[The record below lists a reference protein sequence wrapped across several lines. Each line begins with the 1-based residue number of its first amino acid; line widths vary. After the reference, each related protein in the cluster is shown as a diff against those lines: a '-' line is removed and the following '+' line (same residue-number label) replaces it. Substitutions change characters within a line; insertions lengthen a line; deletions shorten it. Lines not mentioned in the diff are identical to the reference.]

1 MYFDSA
7 TIKEVSRQIDDIE
20 EELMEMS
27 IFDERFLELAEK
39 WKNLTAKWGILIANA
54 ERDKMK
60 YINYY
65 KSKRL

>member
-7 TIKEVSRQIDDIE
+7 TIKAVSRQIDEVED
-20 EELMEMS
+20 ELMEMS
-27 IFDERFLELAEK
+27 IFDERFPALAEK

>member
-7 TIKEVSRQIDDIE
+7 TIKAVSRQIDEVED
-20 EELMEMS
+20 ELMEMS
-27 IFDERFLELAEK
+27 IFDERFQALAER

>member
-1 MYFDSA
+1 
-7 TIKEVSRQIDDIE
+7 VE
-20 EELMEMS
+20 EQLMEMS
-27 IFDERFLELAEK
+27 IFDERFPALADR
-39 WKNLTAKWGILIANA
+39 WKNLTSKWGILIENA